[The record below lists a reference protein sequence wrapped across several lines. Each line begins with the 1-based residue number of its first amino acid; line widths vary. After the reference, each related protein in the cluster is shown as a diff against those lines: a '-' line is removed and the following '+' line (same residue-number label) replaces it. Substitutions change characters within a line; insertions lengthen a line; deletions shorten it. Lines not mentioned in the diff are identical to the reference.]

1 MYPELIAV
9 FIPIIGTLVIG
20 IILVAY
26 FFFRSR
32 ERQLLIEKGMDAQS
46 IKEFFQSKKDP
57 FRLLK
62 IGIVTIAF
70 GLGLGIGIIL
80 NDVTSK
86 EYWIPLLLFTITGI
100 GFVIAISFQ
109 ESLRRSNNYYFLE
122 MPDF

>member
-1 MYPELIAV
+1 MPYHQTPEIIAV
-9 FIPIIGTLVIG
+9 FIPIVSTLVIG
-20 IILVAY
+20 IILVSY

-70 GLGLGIGIIL
+70 GLGLGFGIMME
-80 NDVTSK
+80 V
-86 EYWIPLLLFTITGI
+86 EYEGGYWVPLFMFTLTGI
-100 GFVIAISFQ
+100 GFVVANVVARK
-109 ESLRRSNNYYFLE
+109 LDKNN
-122 MPDF
+122 

>member
-1 MYPELIAV
+1 MRTESIAV

-20 IILVAY
+20 IVLVAY

-62 IGIVTIAF
+62 IGIITIAF
-70 GLGLGIGIIL
+70 GLGTGLGIMMEQNTRG
-80 NDVTSK
+80 D
-86 EYWIPLLLFTITGI
+86 YWVVLSLFTITGA
-100 GFVIAISFQ
+100 GFVIANLVGRNL
-109 ESLRRSNNYYFLE
+109 EKHNN
-122 MPDF
+122 